1 MCAGQRALLTML
13 GVKGSQVQILSAR
26 QNVAGDLRK
35 RRSPFVAQGRPP
47 RIPRL
52 ERRRVA
58 LAAARTCTCAGWR
71 CGECARSCDA
81 AWTEV
86 ARPEDGPDGLAD
98 SCTPSYIGMEAA
110 ACWGALR
117 RTGAHWGALGR
128 FDAAITTYERSLQAW
143 PDRLRRDQGLCLAAC
158 QRLCGP
164 RRRGASMPGWSSGGR
179 RHSGGNIQPGA
190 ERGAACPGAPGAV
203 APACGSIGARR
214 PDPRLAVPGRV
225 ARGGRSVD

>member
-1 MCAGQRALLTML
+1 MRRLAMRGVRAVLRRRLDRGRPAGGWTRRARRLLHALLHRHGGGGLL
-13 GVKGSQVQILSAR
+13 G
-26 QNVAGDLRK
+26 
-35 RRSPFVAQGRPP
+35 
-47 RIPRL
+47 
-52 ERRRVA
+52 
-58 LAAARTCTCAGWR
+58 RTA
-71 CGECARSCDA
+71 
-81 AWTEV
+81 
-86 ARPEDGPDGLAD
+86 
-98 SCTPSYIGMEAA
+98 
-110 ACWGALR
+110 
-117 RTGAHWGALGR
+117 AHWGALGR